1 MRKTS
6 YQGRIFLTRIEASRF
21 NLPIED
27 EHDDDL
33 DLSRRR
39 VRKEHPLT
47 EVSKGSKDSAIRNP
61 RSAFLIR
68 CRREPSRRHPLL
80 RQGKVDRNAASA
92 EFQPK
97 P

>member
-39 VRKEHPLT
+39 VRKEHP
-47 EVSKGSKDSAIRNP
+47 
-61 RSAFLIR
+61 
-68 CRREPSRRHPLL
+68 
-80 RQGKVDRNAASA
+80 
-92 EFQPK
+92 
-97 P
+97 